1 LLLNHPKKYSW
12 AKKIILRYP
21 IKVMGYINKKET
33 IIMIL
38 FRRIIL
44 ARSWAIINNT
54 SLDMGVF
61 AFSKQALHDF

>member
-1 LLLNHPKKYSW
+1 LLLNNPKKYSW
-12 AKKIILRYP
+12 PKETILRYP
-21 IKVMGYINKKET
+21 IKVMRYINKKET